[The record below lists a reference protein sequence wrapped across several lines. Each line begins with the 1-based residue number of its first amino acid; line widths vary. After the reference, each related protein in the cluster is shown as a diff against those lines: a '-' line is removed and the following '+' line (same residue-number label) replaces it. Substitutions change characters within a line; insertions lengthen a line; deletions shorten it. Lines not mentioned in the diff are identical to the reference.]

1 MSSTRTLSST
11 ARAALAAVGAT
22 GFGLL
27 LAWSWVSATGN
38 PVPHHV
44 EVGVVAPAQV
54 GAQLGATLDAHA
66 PGGFDLVRYPT
77 GQQAASAVKHG
88 DVAGAVVITIP
99 AGSPRLEL
107 LTASAA
113 GPIPAQVLTQT
124 FESVAA
130 AEHAS
135 FSTTDMVPLPANDR
149 LGATGFLLMLAT
161 LVASI
166 VMGASLGLT
175 CQALSRARLVA
186 ISAGFAVLIAGADT
200 LLVVAGLGALAGH
213 ALAVTGLL
221 ALLALA
227 VTLPIAAAARR
238 IGVRALPIAIL
249 LLLGLGIPATGLD
262 AGLGQFTPAFFHWIA
277 PALPSSATVSAL
289 RDAVYFGGTHLTGSL
304 LGLGCWVAVGLALLV
319 LPGHRGTTAA
329 AETRTAAPAAA

>member
-1 MSSTRTLSST
+1 MTSTRTLGST
-11 ARAALAAVGAT
+11 ARAALTAAGAT
-22 GFGLL
+22 GFTLL
-27 LAWSWVSATGN
+27 LAWSWVSATSN
-38 PVPHHV
+38 PAPHHV

-54 GAQLGATLDAHA
+54 GAQLGAALDAHA
-66 PGGFDLVRYPT
+66 PGGFDVVRYAT
-77 GQQAASAVKHG
+77 GQQAANAVKHG

-107 LTASAA
+107 LTASAG

-135 FSTTDMVPLPANDR
+135 FSTIDVVPLPANDR
-149 LGATGFLLMLAT
+149 LGATGFLLVLAT
-161 LVASI
+161 LIASI
-166 VMGASLGLT
+166 AMGASLGLT
-175 CQALSRARLVA
+175 GQTLSRARLAA

-200 LLVVAGLGALAGH
+200 LLAVAGLGALAGH
-213 ALAVTGLL
+213 ALPVIGLL

-249 LLLGLGIPATGLD
+249 LLLGLGLPATGLP

-277 PALPSSATVSAL
+277 PALPNSATVYAL

-304 LGLGCWVAVGLALLV
+304 LGLGCWVAVGVGLLV
-319 LPGHRGTTAA
+319 LPARRTAPAA